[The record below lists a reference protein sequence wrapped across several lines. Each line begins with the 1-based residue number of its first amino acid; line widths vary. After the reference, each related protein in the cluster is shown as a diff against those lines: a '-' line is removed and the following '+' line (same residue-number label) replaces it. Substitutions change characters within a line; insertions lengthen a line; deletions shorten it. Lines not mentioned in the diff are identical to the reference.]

1 MPAASGVLRAHA
13 ERRMKLA
20 LIGHGRMARVVEAQA
35 RETGHEIGAVITS
48 RNAAEAPRLLPGH
61 TAAIDFSSP
70 GAVID
75 HVSAAVAAG
84 GPPVEGMTR
93 WEGGEDRGPR
103 GMGPRGGG
111 VVRRGKVS
119 VPGDFCSPPVRGG

>member
-1 MPAASGVLRAHA
+1 MPAASGVLRTHA

-84 GPPVEGMTR
+84 GPPV
-93 WEGGEDRGPR
+93 GGSSRRAGGGDG
-103 GMGPRGGG
+103 GRGGAG
-111 VVRRGKVS
+111 A
-119 VPGDFCSPPVRGG
+119 GGGGGA